1 MTDKPNYNDGN
12 WHGWN
17 GGECPVDVDTIVE
30 GMYLRGD
37 MPAPESPVTDR
48 AGHFDWEYEAANTLI
63 AFRVI
68 KEHREP
74 RAIWVLGQH
83 NFDTEEKA
91 TAFRGQ
97 LERENPGRGFA
108 SWPVTHFREVTK

>member
-1 MTDKPNYNDGN
+1 MTNYNDGK

-17 GGECPVDVDTIVE
+17 GGECPVDVESIVE
-30 GMYLRGD
+30 GMYLRDD
-37 MPAPESPVTDR
+37 MPAPESPCTDR

-74 RAIWVLGQH
+74 KEYTIDPRKNIIWYSSEDDLVHVKEL
-83 NFDTEEKA
+83 DK
-91 TAFRGQ
+91 
-97 LERENPGRGFA
+97 
-108 SWPVTHFREVTK
+108 

>member
-1 MTDKPNYNDGN
+1 MTNYNDGK

-17 GGECPVDVDTIVE
+17 GGECPVDVESIVE
-30 GMYLRGD
+30 GMYLRDD
-37 MPAPESPVTDR
+37 MPAPESPYTDR

-74 RAIWVLGQH
+74 KEYTIDPRKNIIWYSSEDDLVHVKEL
-83 NFDTEEKA
+83 DK
-91 TAFRGQ
+91 
-97 LERENPGRGFA
+97 
-108 SWPVTHFREVTK
+108 